1 MPETDYSNVKPK
13 GKQKQLPV
21 KTKDVLPNEQPRARK
36 EALVQSATVRKKGVI
51 ERLVGGLLGPNGLRA
66 IGAYVG
72 HEIIVPMV
80 KNAFVDS
87 MTTGINMAVFKDQPQ
102 PNRRNNPGW
111 NNRQH
116 QNTNRVQYNQSYQN
130 NQVKQYQSSS
140 TLSTVYTIR
149 EVVFPNREEALMILD
164 SMMNEI
170 DKYGQVSVADYYDWI
185 GIGDSTFADVSYG
198 WEDLNRA
205 RVVSVRGGYAI
216 SLPPVGVIES

>member
-13 GKQKQLPV
+13 GKQKPLPV

-72 HEIIVPMV
+72 HEIIIPMA

-87 MTTGINMAVFKDQPQ
+87 MNTGIHMAVFKDEPQ
-102 PNRRNNPGW
+102 TNRRNNPGW

-130 NQVKQYQSSS
+130 NQVKQYQSSNAM
-140 TLSTVYTIR
+140 TTVYTIR

-185 GIGDSTFADVSYG
+185 GLGDGTFADVSYG
-198 WEDLNRA
+198 WEDLTRA

>member
-21 KTKDVLPNEQPRARK
+21 KTKDVIPNEQPRARK

-130 NQVKQYQSSS
+130 NQVKQYQSSNAM
-140 TLSTVYTIR
+140 TTVYTIR

-185 GIGDSTFADVSYG
+185 GLGDGTFADVSYG
-198 WEDLNRA
+198 WEDLTRA

>member
-1 MPETDYSNVKPK
+1 MPETDYSNVRPK
-13 GKQKQLPV
+13 GNQKQLPV
-21 KTKDVLPNEQPRARK
+21 QTKDEVPNKKPRAKK
-36 EALVQSATVRKKGVI
+36 EALVQSATVRKKGVV
-51 ERLVGGLLGPNGLRA
+51 ERLVGGLLGPNGIRA
-66 IGAYVG
+66 IGRYVG
-72 HEIIVPMV
+72 HEIIVPMI

-116 QNTNRVQYNQSYQN
+116 QNTNRVQYNQSYQS
-130 NQVKQYQSSS
+130 NQVNQYQSPNAKRAI
-140 TLSTVYTIR
+140 YAIR
-149 EVVFPNREEALMILD
+149 EAVFPNREEALMVLD
-164 SMMNEI
+164 NMMNEI

-198 WEDLNRA
+198 WDDLTRA

>member
-1 MPETDYSNVKPK
+1 MPETDYSNVRPK
-13 GKQKQLPV
+13 GNQKQLPV
-21 KTKDVLPNEQPRARK
+21 QTKDEVPNKKPRAKK
-36 EALVQSATVRKKGVI
+36 EALVQSATVRKKGVV
-51 ERLVGGLLGPNGLRA
+51 ERLVGGLLGPNGIRA
-66 IGAYVG
+66 IGRYVG
-72 HEIIVPMV
+72 HEIIVPMI

-87 MTTGINMAVFKDQPQ
+87 MTTGINMSVFKDQPQ

-116 QNTNRVQYNQSYQN
+116 QNTNRVQYDKSYQN
-130 NQVKQYQSSS
+130 NQVNQYQSPNAKR
-140 TLSTVYTIR
+140 TIYAIR
-149 EVVFPNREEALMILD
+149 EAVFPNREEALMVLD
-164 SMMNEI
+164 NMMNEI

-198 WEDLNRA
+198 WDDLARA

>member
-13 GKQKQLPV
+13 GNQKQLPV
-21 KTKDVLPNEQPRARK
+21 QTKDEIPNKKQRARK
-36 EALVQSATVRKKGVI
+36 EPLVQSATVRKKGIV
-51 ERLVGGLLGPNGLRA
+51 ERLVGGLLGPNGIRA
-66 IGAYVG
+66 IGSYVG
-72 HEIIVPMV
+72 HEIIVPMI

-102 PNRRNNPGW
+102 PNKRNNPGW

-130 NQVKQYQSSS
+130 NQVKQYQSSNA
-140 TLSTVYTIR
+140 TAMIYTIR
-149 EVVFPNREEALMILD
+149 EAVFPNREEALMILD
-164 SMMNEI
+164 NMMNEI

>member
-21 KTKDVLPNEQPRARK
+21 QTKDEVPNKKPRAKK
-36 EALVQSATVRKKGVI
+36 EALVQSATVRKKGVV
-51 ERLVGGLLGPNGLRA
+51 ERLVGGLLGPNGIRA

-116 QNTNRVQYNQSYQN
+116 QNTNRVQYDKSYQN
-130 NQVKQYQSSS
+130 NQVNQYQSPNAKR
-140 TLSTVYTIR
+140 TIYTIR
-149 EVVFPNREEALMILD
+149 EAVFPNREEALMVLD
-164 SMMNEI
+164 NMMNEI

-198 WEDLNRA
+198 WDDLNRA

>member
-21 KTKDVLPNEQPRARK
+21 KTKDVLPNEQPRTRK

-51 ERLVGGLLGPNGLRA
+51 ERLVGGLLGPNGIRA

-130 NQVKQYQSSS
+130 NQVKQYQSSN
-140 TLSTVYTIR
+140 TMSTVYTIR

>member
-1 MPETDYSNVKPK
+1 MPETDYSNVRPK
-13 GKQKQLPV
+13 GNQKQLPV
-21 KTKDVLPNEQPRARK
+21 QTKDEVPNKKPRAKK
-36 EALVQSATVRKKGVI
+36 EALVQTATVRKKGVV
-51 ERLVGGLLGPNGLRA
+51 ERLVGGLLGPNGIRA
-66 IGAYVG
+66 ISSYVG

-116 QNTNRVQYNQSYQN
+116 QNTNRVQYDKSYQN
-130 NQVKQYQSSS
+130 NQVNQYQSPNAKR
-140 TLSTVYTIR
+140 TIYAIR
-149 EVVFPNREEALMILD
+149 EAVFPNREEALMVLD
-164 SMMNEI
+164 NMMNEI

-198 WEDLNRA
+198 WDDLTRA

>member
-1 MPETDYSNVKPK
+1 MPETDYSNVRPK
-13 GKQKQLPV
+13 GNQKQLPV
-21 KTKDVLPNEQPRARK
+21 QTKDEVPNKKPRAKK
-36 EALVQSATVRKKGVI
+36 EALVQSATVRKKGVV
-51 ERLVGGLLGPNGLRA
+51 ERLV
-66 IGAYVG
+66 
-72 HEIIVPMV
+72 PMI

-130 NQVKQYQSSS
+130 NQVNQYQSPNAKR
-140 TLSTVYTIR
+140 TIYAIR
-149 EVVFPNREEALMILD
+149 EAVFPNREEALMVLD
-164 SMMNEI
+164 NMMNEI

-198 WEDLNRA
+198 WDDLTRA

-216 SLPPVGVIES
+216 SLPPVGVIVS

>member
-1 MPETDYSNVKPK
+1 MPETDYSNVRPK
-13 GKQKQLPV
+13 GNQKQLPV
-21 KTKDVLPNEQPRARK
+21 QTKDEVPNKKPRAKK

-51 ERLVGGLLGPNGLRA
+51 ERLVGGLLGPNGIRA

-116 QNTNRVQYNQSYQN
+116 QNTNRVQYDKSYQN
-130 NQVKQYQSSS
+130 NQVNQYQSPN
-140 TLSTVYTIR
+140 TRRTIYAIR
-149 EVVFPNREEALMILD
+149 EAVFPNREEALMVLD
-164 SMMNEI
+164 NMMNEI

-198 WEDLNRA
+198 WDDLTRA

>member
-51 ERLVGGLLGPNGLRA
+51 ERLVGGLLGPNGIRA

-130 NQVKQYQSSS
+130 NQVKQYQSSN
-140 TLSTVYTIR
+140 TMSTVYTIR

-164 SMMNEI
+164 NMMNEI

>member
-1 MPETDYSNVKPK
+1 MPETDYSNVRPK
-13 GKQKQLPV
+13 GNQKQLPV
-21 KTKDVLPNEQPRARK
+21 QTKDEVPNKKPRAKK
-36 EALVQSATVRKKGVI
+36 EALVQSATVRKKGVV
-51 ERLVGGLLGPNGLRA
+51 ERLVGGLLGPNGIRA
-66 IGAYVG
+66 IGSYVG
-72 HEIIVPMV
+72 HEIIVPMI

-116 QNTNRVQYNQSYQN
+116 QNTNRVQYDKSYQN
-130 NQVKQYQSSS
+130 NQVNQYQSPN
-140 TLSTVYTIR
+140 TKRTIYAIR
-149 EVVFPNREEALMILD
+149 EAVFPNREEALMVLD
-164 SMMNEI
+164 NMMNEI

-198 WEDLNRA
+198 WDDLNRA

>member
-13 GKQKQLPV
+13 GNQKQLPV
-21 KTKDVLPNEQPRARK
+21 QTKDVSPNEQPRARK
-36 EALVQSATVRKKGVI
+36 EALVQSATVRKKGVV

-140 TLSTVYTIR
+140 PLSTVYTIR

-185 GIGDSTFADVSYG
+185 GLGDGTFADVSYG
-198 WEDLNRA
+198 WEDLTRA

>member
-13 GKQKQLPV
+13 GNQKQLPV
-21 KTKDVLPNEQPRARK
+21 QTKDEVPNKKPRAKK
-36 EALVQSATVRKKGVI
+36 EALVQSATVRKKGVV
-51 ERLVGGLLGPNGLRA
+51 ERLVGGLLGPNGIRA

-72 HEIIVPMV
+72 HEIIVPMI

-116 QNTNRVQYNQSYQN
+116 QNTNRVQYDKSYQN
-130 NQVKQYQSSS
+130 NQVNQYQSPN
-140 TLSTVYTIR
+140 TRRTIYAIR
-149 EVVFPNREEALMILD
+149 EAVFPNREEALMVLD
-164 SMMNEI
+164 NMMNEI

-198 WEDLNRA
+198 WDDLTRA

>member
-21 KTKDVLPNEQPRARK
+21 QTKDEVPNKKPRAKK
-36 EALVQSATVRKKGVI
+36 EALVQSATVRKKGVV
-51 ERLVGGLLGPNGLRA
+51 ERLVGGLLGPNGIRA

-72 HEIIVPMV
+72 HEIIVPMI

-116 QNTNRVQYNQSYQN
+116 QNTNRVQYDKSYQN
-130 NQVKQYQSSS
+130 NQVNQYQSPN
-140 TLSTVYTIR
+140 TRRTIYAIR
-149 EVVFPNREEALMILD
+149 EAVFPNREEALMVLD
-164 SMMNEI
+164 NMMNEI

-198 WEDLNRA
+198 WDDLTRA

>member
-21 KTKDVLPNEQPRARK
+21 QTKDVSPNEQPRARK

-130 NQVKQYQSSS
+130 NQVKQYQSSNAM
-140 TLSTVYTIR
+140 TTVYTIR

-185 GIGDSTFADVSYG
+185 GLGDGTFADVSYG
-198 WEDLNRA
+198 WEDLTRA

>member
-1 MPETDYSNVKPK
+1 MPETDYSNVRPK
-13 GKQKQLPV
+13 GNQKQLPV
-21 KTKDVLPNEQPRARK
+21 QTKDEVPNKKPRAKK
-36 EALVQSATVRKKGVI
+36 EALVQTATVRKKGVV
-51 ERLVGGLLGPNGLRA
+51 ERLVGGLLGPNGIRA

-116 QNTNRVQYNQSYQN
+116 QNTNRVQYDKSYQN
-130 NQVKQYQSSS
+130 NQVNQYQSPN
-140 TLSTVYTIR
+140 TRRTIYAIR
-149 EVVFPNREEALMILD
+149 EAVFPNREEALMVLD
-164 SMMNEI
+164 NMMNEI

-198 WEDLNRA
+198 WDDLTRA

>member
-1 MPETDYSNVKPK
+1 MPETDYSNVRPK
-13 GKQKQLPV
+13 GNQKQLPV
-21 KTKDVLPNEQPRARK
+21 QTKDEVPNKKPRAKK
-36 EALVQSATVRKKGVI
+36 EALVQSATVRKKGVV
-51 ERLVGGLLGPNGLRA
+51 ERLVGGLLGPNGIRA
-66 IGAYVG
+66 IGSYVG
-72 HEIIVPMV
+72 HEIIVPMI

-116 QNTNRVQYNQSYQN
+116 QNTNRVQYDKSYQN
-130 NQVKQYQSSS
+130 NQVNQYQSPN
-140 TLSTVYTIR
+140 TRRTIYAIR
-149 EVVFPNREEALMILD
+149 EAVFPNREEALMVLD
-164 SMMNEI
+164 NMMNEI

-198 WEDLNRA
+198 WDDLNRA

>member
-51 ERLVGGLLGPNGLRA
+51 ERLVGGLLGPNGIRA

-130 NQVKQYQSSS
+130 NQVKQYQSSNTMS
-140 TLSTVYTIR
+140 NVYTIR

-164 SMMNEI
+164 NMMNEI

>member
-36 EALVQSATVRKKGVI
+36 EALVQSATVRKKGVV

-130 NQVKQYQSSS
+130 NQVKQYQSSN
-140 TLSTVYTIR
+140 TMSTVYTIR

-185 GIGDSTFADVSYG
+185 GLGDGTFADVSYG
-198 WEDLNRA
+198 WEDLTRA

>member
-1 MPETDYSNVKPK
+1 MPETDYSNVRPK
-13 GKQKQLPV
+13 GNQKQLPV
-21 KTKDVLPNEQPRARK
+21 QTKDEVPNKKPRAKK
-36 EALVQSATVRKKGVI
+36 EALVQSATVRKKGVV
-51 ERLVGGLLGPNGLRA
+51 ERLVGGLLGPNGIRA

-72 HEIIVPMV
+72 HEIIVPMI

-116 QNTNRVQYNQSYQN
+116 QNTNRVQYDKSYQN
-130 NQVKQYQSSS
+130 NQVNQYQSPN
-140 TLSTVYTIR
+140 TRRTIYAIR
-149 EVVFPNREEALMILD
+149 EAVFPNREEALMVLD
-164 SMMNEI
+164 NMMNEI

-198 WEDLNRA
+198 WDDLTRA